1 MKRNLIFAMMSAI
14 GVTCFAAN
22 PESDFEYELFSDGS
36 GIMITGYK
44 GRSKTIDIPET
55 IEGLPVIQLGKE
67 YSKSFLYGLKGNGIS
82 YTVSVPKTVKV
93 LELNAFMDFKGK
105 ISIDITQLE
114 EICNFAFMNSNLT
127 GTVVI
132 KPDMEIGYMA
142 FYGSKISEVIV
153 QEEVTEELSDAQC
166 FSNCQNL
173 KSVTLPKTLET
184 MGSMMFRN
192 CQNLTEIIIPE
203 GIKIRYEEAFSG
215 GGQFQGCSS
224 LSSETKAKIR
234 ATGYLFKF

>member
-1 MKRNLIFAMMSAI
+1 MKRNLIFAMMIAI

-67 YSKSFLYGLKGNGIS
+67 YSQSFLYGLKDNGIS

-114 EICNFAFMNSNLT
+114 EICNFAFTNSNLT

-142 FYGSKISEVIV
+142 FKGSKISEVIV
-153 QEEVTEELSDAQC
+153 QEEVTELSPGEY

-184 MGSMMFRN
+184 MGPMMFRN

-215 GGQFQGCSS
+215 EGQFQGCSS